1 MILEISNQMDSL
13 LLKKKKKNLD
23 FIIIRVITDVFGYR
37 L

>member
-1 MILEISNQMDSL
+1 MILEISNQMGSL

-23 FIIIRVITDVFGYR
+23 FIIIRVITGVFGYR

>member
-13 LLKKKKKNLD
+13 LLNKKKNLD
-23 FIIIRVITDVFGYR
+23 FIIIRVITGVFGYR

>member
-13 LLKKKKKNLD
+13 LLKKKKNLD
-23 FIIIRVITDVFGYR
+23 FIIIRVITGVFGYR